1 MSASPRGSVAP
12 PAHRD
17 ESSAGHVTPRAR
29 STSDFVIAPPPAASV
44 PVRGGGRFPV
54 RRIFCVGRNYAEHA
68 REMGGD
74 PAREPPFF
82 FTKPADALV
91 TGGADTP
98 YPTATAELH
107 FELELV
113 AAIGRGGADIAAEDA
128 PAHLWGYAVGLDM
141 TRRDMQGHAKTAGRP
156 WDMSKGFDGS
166 APIGDLVPVADCGPM
181 ASGAITLAVNGA
193 VRQDSDVGRM
203 IWSVPE
209 TIAALSGLV
218 RLEPGDLIFTGTPE
232 GVGAV
237 VRGDRL
243 DGRIAGLPPL
253 STRIA

>member
-1 MSASPRGSVAP
+1 MSDYVISP
-12 PAHRD
+12 
-17 ESSAGHVTPRAR
+17 PR
-29 STSDFVIAPPPAASV
+29 IAAV
-44 PVRGGGRFPV
+44 PVSGGGLFPV

-74 PAREPPFF
+74 PTREAPFF

-98 YPTATAELH
+98 YPSATADLH

-113 AAIGRGGADIAAEDA
+113 VAIGTGGSDIAEAEA
-128 PAHLWGYAVGLDM
+128 LGHVWGHAVGLDL
-141 TRRDMQGHAKTAGRP
+141 TRRDLQAQAKKAGRP
-156 WDMSKGFDGS
+156 WDMAKGFDLS
-166 APIGDLVPVADCGPM
+166 APIGDLLPVSVSGPM
-181 ASGAITLAVNGA
+181 ASGALELKVNGA
-193 VRQDSDVGRM
+193 VRQSSDVSRM

-209 TIAALSGLV
+209 TIAYLSGLV

-237 VRGDRL
+237 VRGDL
-243 DGRIAGLPPL
+243 LEGHVDGLPAL
-253 STRIA
+253 TTRIA